1 MPVYQINYDI
11 KKRNDFEYGPLT
23 EALENLGAVRTLLST
38 WMLAN
43 DASQKAVYDHF
54 LPFVHKDDRLMVI
67 RVYDRP
73 NWNNG
78 LLGTR
83 DFIDLHWPQ

>member
-1 MPVYQINYDI
+1 
-11 KKRNDFEYGPLT
+11 
-23 EALENLGAVRTLLST
+23 
-38 WMLAN
+38 MLAN